1 MRIRE
6 LTKEQLMYLLI
17 NEKPFSQG
25 QFGKLTLIGDKLYK
39 INYKQ
44 LIDTYLSKDES
55 KLDEEVDSLLSIESI
70 INSGLYDAE
79 FHAKKFERLKDT
91 KMKDL
96 ITGVLAYKGLYV
108 GVEMNYY
115 NDYISL
121 ASARK
126 MLDESSLNIC
136 LNHILEMIDDL
147 LANNIVPKDIRE
159 DNILI
164 NTTTLDLV
172 IVDLDGMETVY
183 GPENYVQDYPYTKR
197 TVMKKYEEM
206 KNRVLGTQEFDR

>member
-6 LTKEQLMYLLI
+6 LTKEQIMYLLI
-17 NEKPFSQG
+17 NEKPLSQG

-70 INSGLYDAE
+70 INSGLYDAK

-115 NDYISL
+115 KDYISL
-121 ASARK
+121 TSARK
-126 MLDESSLNIC
+126 MLDERSLNIC
-136 LNHILEMIDDL
+136 LNHILEIIDDL

-197 TVMKKYEEM
+197 AVMKMYEEM
-206 KNRVLGTQEFDR
+206 KSRVLGTQEFDR

>member
-79 FHAKKFERLKDT
+79 FHAKKFGRLKDT